1 MKELIEASLDQ
12 EKILKQLDFK
22 IRHMKPV
29 WIREN
34 LKKSL
39 ISKEALET
47 GQDKEKKIKNV
58 LGKVAHIKVLLSQF

>member
-1 MKELIEASLDQ
+1 MGLKKKNQGKNKFFKKLAMKELIEASLDQ

-34 LKKSL
+34 
-39 ISKEALET
+39 
-47 GQDKEKKIKNV
+47 
-58 LGKVAHIKVLLSQF
+58 